1 MYTMFSQM
9 NTLTKNRVYMTLFF
23 FSVVSLVI
31 KDKTG
36 PRVFYL
42 KNIVF
47 SIIFMFSTKLY
58 SDNILLH
65 LFDKKIPLH
74 LLLIFTFFVRLCGWS
89 APSWWRLLHSVNSVH
104 VLWFLLPPHA
114 SPWVRKQWLEG
125 HSLIRHWQE
134 LTVTMTENPTAQ
146 KAPKCQSAREERNQN
161 QDKLTGNRRVNTA
174 FNDIQ
179 VL

>member
-36 PRVFYL
+36 PRAFYL

-89 APSWWRLLHSVNSVH
+89 APS
-104 VLWFLLPPHA
+104 
-114 SPWVRKQWLEG
+114 
-125 HSLIRHWQE
+125 
-134 LTVTMTENPTAQ
+134 
-146 KAPKCQSAREERNQN
+146 
-161 QDKLTGNRRVNTA
+161 
-174 FNDIQ
+174 
-179 VL
+179 